1 MEKSEYSQARP
12 STPER
17 HVSSKRRSAFSVQRS
32 AAERRNSVTDVLTH
46 KCYRCPD
53 CAAERRTPNAE
64 RFSLGLALPIVYQRT
79 TPMNQSLN
87 GKIAIVT
94 GASSG
99 IGRAVAYELA
109 KHGVKQ
115 VLTARSKDRLVA
127 LADDLDTEA
136 IIVAADMTSP
146 KDIRSIVE
154 QAIAEFGRIDILL
167 ANAGIYI
174 SGDIIIGEPDA
185 WDQLISTNVT
195 GVFRLVHAALPH
207 LVSQRSGDILVTSS
221 ISGHQAIQWE
231 PIYSAS
237 KHAIQSFVHG
247 LRRQLLTSG
256 IRVGAV
262 APGMV
267 LNELWGMI
275 DPAEI
280 DRKVE
285 QGAGLRSEDVAEA
298 ITFMLTRPQNVTIR
312 DLVMLP
318 RAQDL

>member
-1 MEKSEYSQARP
+1 MA
-12 STPER
+12 
-17 HVSSKRRSAFSVQRS
+17 
-32 AAERRNSVTDVLTH
+32 
-46 KCYRCPD
+46 
-53 CAAERRTPNAE
+53 
-64 RFSLGLALPIVYQRT
+64 
-79 TPMNQSLN
+79 QSLN

-109 KHGVKQ
+109 AHGVKQ
-115 VLTARSKDRLVA
+115 VLTARSADRLTA
-127 LADDLDTEA
+127 LAEDLSSESLV
-136 IIVAADMTSP
+136 VAADMTSP
-146 KDIRSIVE
+146 KDIQTIVE
-154 QAIAEFGRIDILL
+154 CAIGKFGRIDIMLP
-167 ANAGIYI
+167 NAGIYV
-174 SGDIIIGEPDA
+174 SGDVIDGEPDA

-207 LVSQRSGDILVTSS
+207 LLNQKSGDILITSS
-221 ISGHQAIQWE
+221 ISGHQAINWE

-247 LRRQLLTSG
+247 LRRQLLTTG
-256 IRVGAV
+256 VRVGAV

-267 LNELWGMI
+267 LNELWGI
-275 DPAEI
+275 TDPAEI
-280 DRKVE
+280 DRKVA

-298 ITFMLTRPQNVTIR
+298 MIFMLTRPQNVTIR

>member
-1 MEKSEYSQARP
+1 
-12 STPER
+12 
-17 HVSSKRRSAFSVQRS
+17 
-32 AAERRNSVTDVLTH
+32 
-46 KCYRCPD
+46 
-53 CAAERRTPNAE
+53 
-64 RFSLGLALPIVYQRT
+64 
-79 TPMNQSLN
+79 MNQSLN
-87 GKIAIVT
+87 GKIAIIT

-115 VLTARSKDRLVA
+115 VLTARSKDRLAA

-136 IIVAADMTSP
+136 VIVAADMTSP
-146 KDIRSIVE
+146 KDIRLIVE
-154 QAIAEFGRIDILL
+154 HAIAEFGRIDILL

-174 SGDIIIGEPDA
+174 SGDIIVGEPDA

-195 GVFRLVHAALPH
+195 GVFRLVHAVLPH

-298 ITFMLTRPQNVTIR
+298 IVFMLTRPQNVTIR

>member
-1 MEKSEYSQARP
+1 
-12 STPER
+12 
-17 HVSSKRRSAFSVQRS
+17 
-32 AAERRNSVTDVLTH
+32 
-46 KCYRCPD
+46 
-53 CAAERRTPNAE
+53 
-64 RFSLGLALPIVYQRT
+64 
-79 TPMNQSLN
+79 MNQSLN

-109 KHGVKQ
+109 KQGVRL

-127 LADDLDTEA
+127 LADDLDSEA
-136 IIVAADMTSP
+136 VIVAADMTSP

-154 QAIAEFGRIDILL
+154 HAIAEFGRIDILL

-174 SGDIIIGEPDA
+174 SGDIIVGEPDA

-195 GVFRLVHAALPH
+195 GVFRLVHAVLPH

>member
-1 MEKSEYSQARP
+1 MNE
-12 STPER
+12 
-17 HVSSKRRSAFSVQRS
+17 
-32 AAERRNSVTDVLTH
+32 
-46 KCYRCPD
+46 
-53 CAAERRTPNAE
+53 
-64 RFSLGLALPIVYQRT
+64 SLK
-79 TPMNQSLN
+79 

-109 KHGVKQ
+109 RHGVKQ
-115 VLTARSKDRLVA
+115 VLTARSKDRLAA
-127 LADDLDTEA
+127 LAEDLDSEA
-136 IIVAADMTSP
+136 IVVPADMTSP
-146 KDIRSIVE
+146 KDIRFIVE
-154 QAIAEFGRIDILL
+154 RAIGKFGRIDILL

-174 SGDIIIGEPDA
+174 SGDVIDGEPDA

-195 GVFRLVHAALPH
+195 GVFRLVHAVLPY
-207 LVSQRSGDILVTSS
+207 LVAERAGDILVTSS

-247 LRRQLLTSG
+247 LRRQLLSSG
-256 IRVGAV
+256 VRVGAV

-280 DRKVE
+280 DQKVA

-298 ITFMLTRPQNVTIR
+298 IVFMLTRPQNVTIR

>member
-1 MEKSEYSQARP
+1 
-12 STPER
+12 
-17 HVSSKRRSAFSVQRS
+17 
-32 AAERRNSVTDVLTH
+32 
-46 KCYRCPD
+46 
-53 CAAERRTPNAE
+53 
-64 RFSLGLALPIVYQRT
+64 
-79 TPMNQSLN
+79 MNQSLN

-109 KHGVKQ
+109 RHGVKQ
-115 VLTARSKDRLVA
+115 VLTARSKDRLAA
-127 LADDLDTEA
+127 LADDLDSDA

-146 KDIRSIVE
+146 KDIHSIVE
-154 QAIAEFGRIDILL
+154 QAISEFGRIDILL

-174 SGDIIIGEPDA
+174 SGDIIDGEPDA

-195 GVFRLVHAALPH
+195 GVFRLVHAVLPH
-207 LVSQRSGDILVTSS
+207 LLSQRAGDILVTSS

-231 PIYSAS
+231 PVYSAS

-267 LNELWGMI
+267 LNELWGKI

-298 ITFMLTRPQNVTIR
+298 IAFMLTRPQNVTIR

>member
-1 MEKSEYSQARP
+1 
-12 STPER
+12 
-17 HVSSKRRSAFSVQRS
+17 
-32 AAERRNSVTDVLTH
+32 
-46 KCYRCPD
+46 
-53 CAAERRTPNAE
+53 
-64 RFSLGLALPIVYQRT
+64 
-79 TPMNQSLN
+79 MNQSLN

-109 KHGVKQ
+109 SHGVKL
-115 VLTARSKDRLVA
+115 VLTARSKDRLAA
-127 LADDLDTEA
+127 LADDLDSEA
-136 IIVAADMTSP
+136 IVVAADMTSP

-154 QAIAEFGRIDILL
+154 HAIAEFGRIDILL

-174 SGDIIIGEPDA
+174 SGDVIDGEPDA

-195 GVFRLVHAALPH
+195 GVFRLVHAVLPH
-207 LVSQRSGDILVTSS
+207 LLSQRTGDILVTSS

-247 LRRQLLTSG
+247 LRRQLLTTG

-280 DRKVE
+280 DQKVE

-298 ITFMLTRPQNVTIR
+298 IAFMLTRPQNVTIR